1 MKKFCILLLVAM
13 FSCQPSGESELK
25 VLKDEVMAIHDEV
38 MPQMGDLRRTRK
50 DLMLQADSL
59 MASDSVR
66 ATELND
72 LASKIEG
79 ANEGMMQWMRAYE
92 PDFAGSDEEI
102 KNYLEAQ
109 KLSIEKVRDEMK
121 KSLADGKNALGEE

>member
-109 KLSIEKVRDEMK
+109 KQSIEKVRDEMK
-121 KSLADGKNALGEE
+121 KSLADGKNALE

>member
-121 KSLADGKNALGEE
+121 KSLADGKNALE

>member
-109 KLSIEKVRDEMK
+109 KQSIEKVRDEMK